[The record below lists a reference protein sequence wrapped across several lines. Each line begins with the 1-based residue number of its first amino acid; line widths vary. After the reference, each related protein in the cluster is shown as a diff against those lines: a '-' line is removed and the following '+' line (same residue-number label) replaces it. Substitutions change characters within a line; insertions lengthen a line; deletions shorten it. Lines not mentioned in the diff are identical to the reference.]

1 LTETADPLFRLAK
14 TISSRDLFDV
24 SGKKI
29 QTQGIMAASNTANIM
44 YVRYLKDV
52 I

>member
-1 LTETADPLFRLAK
+1 M
-14 TISSRDLFDV
+14 ISCRDLFDV
-24 SGKKI
+24 SRKKI
-29 QTQGIMAASNTANIM
+29 QTQGTMAALNTVNIM